1 MSTYPFKQV
10 DVFSGEHFRGNPVAV
25 VLNAEG
31 IPDDEMQRIAA
42 WTNLSE
48 TTFFLPPTNSAADY
62 RLRIFTPQAE
72 MPFAGH
78 PTIGSA
84 HAAIEAGIV
93 TPKDGRLRQECG
105 IGIVDLAVETAPTG
119 GQGDG
124 PERLIYFRASPKVV
138 YSFEESAEAISA
150 ALGAN
155 ISLDPFPMSIDVGAV
170 WIICRFGDVDT
181 VRKLKPDMA
190 AVARL
195 SDDFNVTGIAVFA
208 LTTPAHPEEAR
219 RAVSKGSKGERGY
232 EAPAVH
238 IRAFAP
244 WHGVP
249 EDPVTGSAN
258 ACLGR
263 YFSETGLVDRTGR
276 EYVASQGTELG
287 RGGRVHVRIS
297 EDGEQVQ
304 VGGRA
309 VTTVDGT
316 ITV

>member
-1 MSTYPFKQV
+1 MPTYPFKQV
-10 DVFSGEHFRGNPVAV
+10 DVFSGRHFRGNPVAV
-25 VLNAEG
+25 VLNAES
-31 IPDDEMQRIAA
+31 IACAEMQRIAN

-48 TTFFLPPTNSAADY
+48 TTFFLPPTVPDADY

-84 HAAIEAGIV
+84 HAALEAGIHA
-93 TPKDGRLRQECG
+93 PKGGRLRQECG
-105 IGIVDLAVETAPTG
+105 IGIIELTVEG
-119 GQGDG
+119 EGDD
-124 PERLIYFRASPKVV
+124 RLIFFQAEPRIV
-138 YSFEESAEAISA
+138 YSFEESAEALSA
-150 ALGAN
+150 ALGAE
-155 ISLDPFPMSIDVGAV
+155 ISLDPFPMSVDVGAV
-170 WIICRFGDVDT
+170 WIICRLDEST
-181 VRKLKPDMA
+181 VKNLKPDMA

-208 LTTPAHPEEAR
+208 L
-219 RAVSKGSKGERGY
+219 GGEDGADVRL
-232 EAPAVH
+232 
-238 IRAFAP
+238 RAFAP

-263 YFSETGLVDRTGR
+263 YFSETGLVEKIGR
-276 EYVASQGTELG
+276 EYIASQGTEMG
-287 RGGRVHVRIS
+287 REGRAHVRVS
-297 EDGEQVQ
+297 EDGYRVQ